1 MVGDHANK
9 DFVMIDQYIND
20 GIVPTVFQMDVDG
33 EEVNVFNGAKSLIA
47 LAKTTFIIEVHPKD
61 LKERGQ
67 NIDQVLN
74 FFSDEK
80 FKKAYLPNLRK
91 LDTQWT
97 AELSAEE
104 RTEEFYFLA
113 TPIDQPRM

>member
-1 MVGDHANK
+1 
-9 DFVMIDQYIND
+9 
-20 GIVPTVFQMDVDG
+20 MDVDG

-80 FKKAYLPNLRK
+80 FKKAYLPNLRN
-91 LDTQWT
+91 LDTEWK
-97 AELSAEE
+97 EILSSEE
-104 RTEEFYFLA
+104 KTEEFYFLA
-113 TPIDQPRM
+113 TPINQPRL

>member
-1 MVGDHANK
+1 
-9 DFVMIDQYIND
+9 
-20 GIVPTVFQMDVDG
+20 MDVDG
-33 EEVNVFNGAKSLIA
+33 EEVNVFNGAKSLID

-80 FKKAYLPNLRK
+80 FKKEIFRHIV
-91 LDTQWT
+91 D
-97 AELSAEE
+97 ELVSS
-104 RTEEFYFLA
+104 
-113 TPIDQPRM
+113 QS